1 MKWAV
6 TSRPG
11 KSKSTRTKHKG
22 HQPHLASTPA
32 AGCSSF
38 SWSSSP
44 ATVRGREAMAAAS
57 VHYARAYIL
66 MSFECGASSSSRKLL
81 SRRKF
86 CALVEPTLSHNE
98 LRKSSQ
104 LIQYREFISPKSSLK
119 ELACEELVGGMDDQW
134 SNNTSYP
141 DSVSREHCSVN
152 KRNVE
157 KHVQDHQLH
166 HPQGGTYFTGLSKKE
181 IERRRK
187 IGAANKG
194 QVPWTKG
201 KKWSE
206 EHKKLISQR
215 TTQALRDPKVRKKM
229 GHHHQHRQA
238 SKDKISAALRKIWER
253 RILSVRSR
261 QKFMQIWSD
270 SIAEAAKR
278 GDYSQDKLDWDSY
291 ERIKSEMI
299 SMFLWNKERE
309 HTIKKLKKAVAKI
322 AAKKLQAAGRRKVQA
337 AGTKKLNPEKLIQ
350 KPDAQLTRV
359 VVSARPK
366 LKERLT
372 KWHRRKKELEHVIS
386 SRARIRGLPNLSRRQ
401 ITAESRAEVELVV
414 LDAPSSPDAGASV
427 I

>member
-1 MKWAV
+1 
-6 TSRPG
+6 
-11 KSKSTRTKHKG
+11 
-22 HQPHLASTPA
+22 
-32 AGCSSF
+32 
-38 SWSSSP
+38 
-44 ATVRGREAMAAAS
+44 
-57 VHYARAYIL
+57 
-66 MSFECGASSSSRKLL
+66 
-81 SRRKF
+81 
-86 CALVEPTLSHNE
+86 
-98 LRKSSQ
+98 
-104 LIQYREFISPKSSLK
+104 
-119 ELACEELVGGMDDQW
+119 
-134 SNNTSYP
+134 
-141 DSVSREHCSVN
+141 
-152 KRNVE
+152 
-157 KHVQDHQLH
+157 
-166 HPQGGTYFTGLSKKE
+166 
-181 IERRRK
+181 
-187 IGAANKG
+187 
-194 QVPWTKG
+194 
-201 KKWSE
+201 
-206 EHKKLISQR
+206 
-215 TTQALRDPKVRKKM
+215 M
-229 GHHHQHRQA
+229 GHHQQHRQA

-322 AAKKLQAAGRRKVQA
+322 AAKKLQAAGKRVNANKLQAAGRRKVQA

-401 ITAESRAEVELVV
+401 ITAERRAEVELVV

>member
-1 MKWAV
+1 
-6 TSRPG
+6 
-11 KSKSTRTKHKG
+11 
-22 HQPHLASTPA
+22 
-32 AGCSSF
+32 
-38 SWSSSP
+38 
-44 ATVRGREAMAAAS
+44 
-57 VHYARAYIL
+57 
-66 MSFECGASSSSRKLL
+66 
-81 SRRKF
+81 
-86 CALVEPTLSHNE
+86 
-98 LRKSSQ
+98 
-104 LIQYREFISPKSSLK
+104 
-119 ELACEELVGGMDDQW
+119 
-134 SNNTSYP
+134 
-141 DSVSREHCSVN
+141 
-152 KRNVE
+152 
-157 KHVQDHQLH
+157 
-166 HPQGGTYFTGLSKKE
+166 
-181 IERRRK
+181 
-187 IGAANKG
+187 
-194 QVPWTKG
+194 
-201 KKWSE
+201 
-206 EHKKLISQR
+206 
-215 TTQALRDPKVRKKM
+215 M
-229 GHHHQHRQA
+229 GHHQQHRQA

-261 QKFMQIWSD
+261 QKVMQIWSD

-322 AAKKLQAAGRRKVQA
+322 AAKKLQAAGRRVNANKLQAAGRRVNANKLQAAGRRKVQA

-401 ITAESRAEVELVV
+401 ITAERRAEVELVV

>member
-1 MKWAV
+1 
-6 TSRPG
+6 
-11 KSKSTRTKHKG
+11 
-22 HQPHLASTPA
+22 
-32 AGCSSF
+32 
-38 SWSSSP
+38 
-44 ATVRGREAMAAAS
+44 
-57 VHYARAYIL
+57 
-66 MSFECGASSSSRKLL
+66 
-81 SRRKF
+81 
-86 CALVEPTLSHNE
+86 
-98 LRKSSQ
+98 
-104 LIQYREFISPKSSLK
+104 
-119 ELACEELVGGMDDQW
+119 
-134 SNNTSYP
+134 
-141 DSVSREHCSVN
+141 
-152 KRNVE
+152 
-157 KHVQDHQLH
+157 
-166 HPQGGTYFTGLSKKE
+166 
-181 IERRRK
+181 
-187 IGAANKG
+187 
-194 QVPWTKG
+194 
-201 KKWSE
+201 
-206 EHKKLISQR
+206 
-215 TTQALRDPKVRKKM
+215 M
-229 GHHHQHRQA
+229 GHHQQHRQA

-278 GDYSQDKLDWDSY
+278 GDYSQDKLGWDSY

-322 AAKKLQAAGRRKVQA
+322 AAKKLQAAGRRVNANKLQAAGRRKVQA

-401 ITAESRAEVELVV
+401 ITAERRAEVELVV

>member
-1 MKWAV
+1 MAAV
-6 TSRPG
+6 T
-11 KSKSTRTKHKG
+11 
-22 HQPHLASTPA
+22 
-32 AGCSSF
+32 
-38 SWSSSP
+38 
-44 ATVRGREAMAAAS
+44 
-57 VHYARAYIL
+57 VHYASRAYVL
-66 MSFECGASSSSRKLL
+66 MSFECGASSSSRKTL
-81 SRRKF
+81 SRHKC
-86 CALVEPTLSHNE
+86 CALVEPTLSQNE
-98 LRKSSQ
+98 LQKSSQ
-104 LIQYREFISPKSSLK
+104 LIQYREFILPKSSLN
-119 ELACEELVGGMDDQW
+119 ELACEELASGMDDQW
-134 SNNTSYP
+134 SINNTSYLA
-141 DSVSREHCSVN
+141 SVSRAHYSVN

-157 KHVQDHQLH
+157 QHVQDHQLH

-229 GHHHQHRQA
+229 GHRQQHRQA

-261 QKFMQIWSD
+261 QKVMQIWSD

-299 SMFLWNKERE
+299 SMFLWSKERE
-309 HTIKKLKKAVAKI
+309 QTIKKLKKAVVKI

-337 AGTKKLNPEKLIQ
+337 AGTKKLNPEKMLLQ
-350 KPDAQLTRV
+350 KPDDQLTRV

-372 KWHRRKKELEHVIS
+372 KWHGRKKELETVIS
-386 SRARIRGLPNLSRRQ
+386 SRARKRGSRNLSRRQ
-401 ITAESRAEVELVV
+401 MTAERRAEVDLVG
-414 LDAPSSPDAGASV
+414 LDAPSGSGAGASV

>member
-1 MKWAV
+1 
-6 TSRPG
+6 
-11 KSKSTRTKHKG
+11 
-22 HQPHLASTPA
+22 
-32 AGCSSF
+32 
-38 SWSSSP
+38 
-44 ATVRGREAMAAAS
+44 
-57 VHYARAYIL
+57 
-66 MSFECGASSSSRKLL
+66 
-81 SRRKF
+81 
-86 CALVEPTLSHNE
+86 
-98 LRKSSQ
+98 
-104 LIQYREFISPKSSLK
+104 
-119 ELACEELVGGMDDQW
+119 
-134 SNNTSYP
+134 
-141 DSVSREHCSVN
+141 
-152 KRNVE
+152 
-157 KHVQDHQLH
+157 
-166 HPQGGTYFTGLSKKE
+166 
-181 IERRRK
+181 
-187 IGAANKG
+187 
-194 QVPWTKG
+194 
-201 KKWSE
+201 
-206 EHKKLISQR
+206 
-215 TTQALRDPKVRKKM
+215 M
-229 GHHHQHRQA
+229 GHHQQHRQA

-322 AAKKLQAAGRRKVQA
+322 AAKKLQAAGRRVNANKLQAAGRRKVQA

-401 ITAESRAEVELVV
+401 ITAERRAEVELVV